1 MITYPTHLV
10 LPLREAIREFMSDM
24 GTTDDQHYDTDEVV
38 RLMIEAACGLNP
50 DRDLDE
56 VVEHFAQQHTP
67 IFKGPARQ
75 FLGTL
80 GYSILQTIHGFGYT
94 SPDGRFPYT
103 IAEHSD
109 GLYLM
114 EKFR

>member
-1 MITYPTHLV
+1 MITYPNHIV
-10 LPLREAIREFMSDM
+10 LPIREAIREFMSDM

-38 RLMIEAACGLNP
+38 ELMIEAASGLSP
-50 DRDLDE
+50 DRDLNE
-56 VVEHFAQQHTP
+56 IVEHFAQQHTP

-80 GYSILQTIHGFGYT
+80 GYSILQKVRGFGYT
-94 SPDGRFPYT
+94 LPDGRFPY
-103 IAEHSD
+103 AVVEHSD

-114 EKFR
+114 ENFI